1 MGDGEALGAGRV
13 HAVCQDRQ
21 RDGRGVGGD
30 DRVGPGDSGELLVEA
45 LLDIRALHDHLDDPV
60 DIGEPVEV
68 VFEVAGGDVAGA
80 GLVHKGRG
88 VGLQRLL
95 DRALGHRVAVG
106 RALGHDVQQ
115 VHLVTGVGTLRRNA
129 HAHHTGPDDGDFPDL
144 SHVDLLS
151 CRARAQAAS
160 MMVAMP

>member
-1 MGDGEALGAGRV
+1 M
-13 HAVCQDRQ
+13 Q
-21 RDGRGVGGD
+21 
-30 DRVGPGDSGELLVEA
+30 
-45 LLDIRALHDHLDDPV
+45 
-60 DIGEPVEV
+60 
-68 VFEVAGGDVAGA
+68 
-80 GLVHKGRG
+80 KGRG

-115 VHLVTGVGTLRRNA
+115 VHLVTGIRTLRRNA
-129 HAHHTGPDDGDFPDL
+129 HAHHAGPDDGDFPDL

-151 CRARAQAAS
+151 CRACAQAAS